1 MEEQRYRQAEQ
12 QLWASVG
19 VIPTERFVPLAGTG
33 THVRVQEVG
42 AGDPVLFVHGAPNA
56 GATFAPLVEH
66 LPGRRL
72 LLVDRPGC
80 GLSTPAPVD
89 AVTLPAFGD
98 RFVLDVLDG
107 LGIERADVVASSLG
121 GYLALRA
128 AATAPDRFR
137 SMVQLGCPAFVPG
150 MRMPAMIRMIA
161 SPLRHLITRL
171 PASERAG
178 RATLVQLGH
187 RASVEA
193 DRLPPALAPWFV
205 ALQDH
210 TDTYRH
216 DGQLI
221 AHCAG
226 PVRGF
231 DRSLQLDPGTLAAI
245 AVPTLLVWGA
255 DDAFGGPAVGED
267 LRDALPDADLVVQ
280 PASGHLPWF
289 DDGPGVADLIDRHL
303 AAHPTPAP

>member
-1 MEEQRYRQAEQ
+1 MEEERYRAAEQ

-19 VIPTERFVPLAGTG
+19 GTPIERFVPLAGTG
-33 THVRVQEVG
+33 TAVRVQEVG
-42 AGDPVLFVHGAPNA
+42 EGDPVLFVHGGPNA
-56 GATFAPLVEH
+56 GATFVPLVEH

-80 GLSTPAPVD
+80 GLSAPAPVD
-89 AVTLPAFGD
+89 ATTLPAFAD

-128 AATAPDRFR
+128 AAAAPSRFR

-150 MRMPAMIRMIA
+150 MHTPALIRVLA
-161 SPLRHLITRL
+161 SPLRHVITRL

-178 RATLVQLGH
+178 RTTLMQIGH
-187 RASVEA
+187 RASVAA
-193 DRLPPALAPWFV
+193 DRLPPALAPWYV

-226 PVRGF
+226 PVAGF
-231 DRSLQLDPGTLAAI
+231 DRSLQLDPATLAAV

-255 DDAFGGPAVGED
+255 DDTFGGAAVAER
-267 LRDALPDADLVVQ
+267 LRDALPDAELVVR

-289 DDGPGVADLIDRHL
+289 DDVPGVADLIDRHL
-303 AAHPTPAP
+303 AARAAPTP